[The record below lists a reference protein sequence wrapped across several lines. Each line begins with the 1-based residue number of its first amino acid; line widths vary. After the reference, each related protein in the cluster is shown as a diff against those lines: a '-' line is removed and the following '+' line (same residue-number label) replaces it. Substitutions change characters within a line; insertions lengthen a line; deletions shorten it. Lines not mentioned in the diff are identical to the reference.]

1 VKVALDTSV
10 LASALGTRGLSPD
23 VLRVVLLEHEL
34 VIGERVL
41 TELRKNL
48 AKKFRV
54 APAIIA
60 ENEALLRVQ
69 ATVSSEVVTVAATGL
84 DAADARVL
92 GEALAAHA
100 DVFVTG
106 DRVLQALGDRAPLPI
121 LSPRQFWSLLREP
134 G

>member
-1 VKVALDTSV
+1 MKVALDTSV